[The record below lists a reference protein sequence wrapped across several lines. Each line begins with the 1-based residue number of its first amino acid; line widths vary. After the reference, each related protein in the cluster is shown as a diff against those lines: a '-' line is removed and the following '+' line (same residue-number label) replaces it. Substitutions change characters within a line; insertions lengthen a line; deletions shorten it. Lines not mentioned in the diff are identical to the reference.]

1 VQRAAQHARATMNFR
16 RSHAAPAPI
25 IFNVTAFVDIL
36 LVLCFF
42 FLLTWS
48 NRLKE
53 TDLSVALPQ
62 SSQKQA
68 PQAPPSPVIVN
79 IRASGELNVN
89 GREVSFAEFQTLVS
103 RLAELNKE
111 QTTVVIRADK
121 KAEYDLVLRVLD
133 TCNAAGVNSVG
144 FAASVQQ

>member
-1 VQRAAQHARATMNFR
+1 MNFR
-16 RSHAAPAPI
+16 RSHAAPSPVM
-25 IFNVTAFVDIL
+25 FNVTAFVDIL

-53 TDLSVALPQ
+53 TDLNVALPQ

-79 IRASGELNVN
+79 IRANGDLNVN
-89 GREVSFAEFQTLVS
+89 GRKVSFDEFQALVA
-103 RLAELNKE
+103 RLAQLNKD

-133 TCNAAGVNSVG
+133 TCNAAGVTSVG
-144 FAASVQQ
+144 FAASVPQ